1 MQVARRRETA
11 VLALARRHFTPQND
25 GNMAERYRR
34 VAQLPAQSFFLLGP
48 RGTGKSTWAHTV
60 LPQAPRIDLLDESR
74 YQALL
79 AQPGA
84 LADELRT
91 HPRGTWVVLDEV
103 QRLPPLLNEV
113 QRAIVERGLRFALLG
128 SSARKLKREGAN
140 LLAGRALRLEMHP
153 FLPEE
158 LGADFDLDTVLAFG
172 SLPVIW
178 QSPSRKDALSAY
190 ARMYLREEIQAE
202 ATVRNL
208 PGFARFLPIAALFHG
223 QVLNAA
229 GLARDAGVSRT
240 TVLGYVEVL
249 EDTLIAFRLPA
260 FEARLRVRERRH
272 PKLYLF
278 DPGVVRALKG
288 QLAGRPSREEL
299 GSLFE
304 GWIAGVLRA
313 YGHYRELFED
323 WAYWSPADAKATE
336 VDFVLRRGRE
346 HLAIEAKL
354 GRAAAPVDFAGL
366 RAIVGLRGL
375 VRRVLVCGVDRAR
388 RTEDGIDVLPV
399 SRFLA
404 DLEAGRLWPKP

>member
-1 MQVARRRETA
+1 MACRRFA
-11 VLALARRHFTPQND
+11 PQND
-25 GNMAERYRR
+25 GNMSGGYRR
-34 VAQLPAQSFFLLGP
+34 IASLPAQSFFLLGP
-48 RGTGKSTWAHTV
+48 RGTGKSTWVRTV
-60 LPQAPRIDLLDESR
+60 LPEAPCIDLLDERR
-74 YQALL
+74 YHILL

-91 HPRGTWVVLDEV
+91 LPRGSWVVLDEI
-103 QRLPPLLNEV
+103 QRLPALLNEV
-113 QRAIVERGLRFALLG
+113 QRFLVEHRLRFALLG

-140 LLAGRALRLEMHP
+140 LLAGRALHREMHP

-158 LGADFDLDTVLAFG
+158 LGVDFDLDTVLAYG

-178 QSPSRKDALSAY
+178 DSPARKEALLAY

-223 QVLNAA
+223 QVLNSS

-240 TVLGYVEVL
+240 TVLGYLDVL
-249 EDTLIAFRLPA
+249 EDTLIAFRLRA
-260 FEARLRVRERRH
+260 FEAKLRVRERRH
-272 PKLYLF
+272 PKFYLF
-278 DPGVVRALKG
+278 DPGVVRALKD
-288 QLAGRPSREEL
+288 QVAGKPSREEL

-304 GWIAGVLRA
+304 GWVLGLLRA
-313 YGHYRELFED
+313 YGHHRELFED
-323 WAYWSPADAKATE
+323 CSYWAPADARTTE

-346 HLAIEAKL
+346 YLAVEAKL
-354 GRAAAPVDFAGL
+354 GHGATPADLTGL
-366 RAIVGLRGL
+366 RAIADLRGL

-404 DLEAGRLWPKP
+404 ELRDDRLWP